1 MRLLFSVALF
11 VALFSASVNA
21 QSTAPSYF
29 DGTLIVKFED
39 FDNVQKLNPAMTREV
54 VQTNVSSAI
63 SKYGLLTEKPLW
75 SEQLNQAF
83 GKTMLKKRKL
93 APKPEL
99 TKEISRLVEYKYA
112 SDIDPLM
119 LARKISNMPGVEYAE
134 PRYLRM
140 TSLVPNDPLDNAY
153 TNVHKFTEAW
163 DISTGSEEV
172 IIGIIDSGVNYRNQD
187 LKNKAWVNEDEIPDN
202 GIDDDEN
209 GFVDDY
215 LGWDF
220 WESGTTSFNLV
231 ADNDPFAANSD
242 HGTHVAG
249 IATAE
254 ANNGIGITG
263 TGYNSK
269 YMAIKAGGIEDDPG
283 SEVDES
289 RLVGF
294 GYDGILYAVANG
306 ADIVNLSWGGPGVAN
321 AEQDIITFAVD
332 AGLVIVAA
340 SGNDNSIELN
350 SPASYDGVLS
360 VGSITSTSQRSSF
373 SNYGYTTDVF
383 AVGSSVLSS
392 AGFDSTTYLFKSGT
406 SMASPVVAGLAGLIK
421 AQNPDWSPRRIIHQ
435 IRSTSDEFASVNDPL
450 LFGKGIMNAPASLG
464 TPMPGLSIRS
474 FSISDSEGN
483 SLSVGES
490 GKLELAVANYGEATT
505 SLNITLEALQDEI
518 VITNGTVS
526 SGVVATNDTTTIE
539 FTFDIP
545 EGYDLSD
552 PPTFVVRYADENA
565 GFTDFEIVEFD
576 DLNFGVMNGNN
587 VTMSFGANGTI
598 GFSDPSAATGGVGFI
613 PAGFT
618 NILYEAGI
626 IMMAG
631 GNPFL
636 NEEPKISNNVRNA
649 GGFYDSDFD
658 PDIPFVVENGGE
670 IATAEGSGTFVPNG
684 FAELDGVNVRLNTYA
699 FDETG
704 VENTVYTQ
712 YLIKNT
718 SNEPLEDF
726 YLGLFTDWDVDN
738 FANNT
743 VLYDPNNEFMYIY
756 DPSSSADYPFV
767 AVISMQTA
775 SSNLAINNGYEGN
788 ESDYRF
794 NIYDGYDET
803 EKANSLKAGENNT
816 GANSADVSTVVAS
829 GPYEFNADVTIKLGF
844 MYVYG
849 ANYPSLR
856 DNVIA
861 SRERFVFEVDE
872 PGVYTSGEI
881 ETEVPATTRLNQN
894 YPNPFNPATQL
905 TFELAESGL
914 TQLTIYNVLGQ
925 QVQSLVNEVRTAG
938 SYTMDFDASA
948 LNSGIY
954 FAVLKTENTSR
965 TIKMTLIK

>member
-1 MRLLFSVALF
+1 MRLLTLSTLLVVIFTV
-11 VALFSASVNA
+11 SAQS

-39 FDNVQKLNPAMTREV
+39 FDNVQKLNPAMTKEV
-54 VQTNVSSAI
+54 VQTNVTNALAKHGLI
-63 SKYGLLTEKPLW
+63 SEKQLW
-75 SEQLNQAF
+75 SDQLNQAF
-83 GKTMLKKRKL
+83 RRTTIEKRKL
-93 APKPEL
+93 APSSEI
-99 TKEISRLVEYKYA
+99 TRSISRIVEYKYT
-112 SDIDPLM
+112 SQIDPLM

-140 TSLVPNDPLDNAY
+140 TSLVPNDPMDNAY
-153 TNVHKFTEAW
+153 TTVHNFPEAW
-163 DISTGSEEV
+163 DVSTGSEEV
-172 IIGIIDSGVNYRNQD
+172 IIGIIDSGVNYKNVD
-187 LKNKAWVNEDEIPDN
+187 LKNKQWFNEDEIPDN

-220 WESGTTSFNLV
+220 WESGTTIFNLEE
-231 ADNDPFAANSD
+231 DNDPMAAHSD

-263 TGYNSK
+263 TGYNSR
-269 YMAIKAGGIEDDPG
+269 YMAIKAGGIEDDPS

-306 ADIVNLSWGGPGVAN
+306 ADIVNLSWGGPGLAN

-340 SGNDNSIELN
+340 SGNDNTTEMS

-373 SNYGYTTDVF
+373 SNYGYTVDVF
-383 AVGSSVLSS
+383 AVGSGVLST
-392 AGFDSTTYLFKSGT
+392 AGFDSTTYLIKSGT

-421 AQNPDWSPRRIIHQ
+421 AQNPSWSPRRIIHQ
-435 IRSTSDEFASVNDPL
+435 IRSSSDAFDNVSDPL
-450 LFGKGIMNAPASLG
+450 LYGKGIMNAKASLT
-464 TPMPGLSIRS
+464 TPLPGLSIRALA
-474 FSISDSEGN
+474 ISDTEGN

-490 GKLELAVANYGEATT
+490 GVIELTVANYGEATT
-505 SLNITLEALQDEI
+505 ALNITLEAFQEDL
-518 VITNGTVS
+518 VITNGEVS
-526 SGVVATNDTTTIE
+526 AGALASDDSTQIE

-552 PPTFVVRYADENA
+552 PPTFVVRFSDEA
-565 GFTDFEIVEFD
+565 SGYTDFDVIQFD

-613 PAGFT
+613 PNGFT

-626 IMMAG
+626 IMMEG
-631 GNPFL
+631 GNPFM

-649 GGFYDSDFD
+649 SGFYDSDFD
-658 PDIPFVVENGGE
+658 PDIPFAVDNSGE
-670 IATAEGSGTFVPNG
+670 IATVAGTGTFVPNS
-684 FAELDGVNVRLNTYA
+684 FADLDGVAVQINSYA
-699 FDETG
+699 FNETG
-704 VENTVYTQ
+704 IENTVYTQ
-712 YLIKNT
+712 YAIKNIT
-718 SNEPLEDF
+718 SDTFEDF
-726 YLGLFTDWDVDN
+726 YLGIFTDWDVDN
-738 FANNT
+738 YANNS
-743 VLYDPNNEFMYIY
+743 VLFDPKNEFMYIY
-756 DPSSSADYPFV
+756 DPSSQANYPFV
-767 AVISMQTA
+767 AVIPMQTA
-775 SSNLAINNGYEGN
+775 SGNIAINNGYEGN

-794 NIYDGYDET
+794 NIYDGYDDK
-803 EKANSLKAGENNT
+803 EKENSLKAGLNNT
-816 GANSADVSTVVAS
+816 GVNSSDVSTVVSS
-829 GPYEFNADVTIKLGF
+829 GPYEFNPDVTIKLGF

-849 ANYPSLR
+849 ADYPSLR

-861 SRERFVFEVDE
+861 SKDRFVFEVDE
-872 PGVYTSGEI
+872 PGVYTSSEF
-881 ETEVPATTRLNQN
+881 ESEVPLSTNLQQN
-894 YPNPFNPATQL
+894 YPNPFNPSTQL
-905 TFELAESGL
+905 TFELAETGM
-914 TQLTIYNVLGQ
+914 TQLSIYNVLGQ
-925 QVQSLVNEVRTAG
+925 EVQTLVNEVRSVG
-938 SYTMDFDASA
+938 KYVLDFDASS

-954 FAVLKTENTSR
+954 FAVLKTANTSK